1 MYEIIAETSF
11 SAAHHLRDY
20 QGSCERVHGH
30 NWLVRAFV
38 QCEQLNE
45 LGLGIDFRDLRAHLR
60 EAVAPLDHADLNEA
74 FTGAKGNPSSEN
86 IARHLFD
93 TLSKR
98 INDGRCR
105 IARVEVQETPGSC
118 AAYFE

>member
-1 MYEIIAETSF
+1 MYEVIAEASF

-20 QGSCERVHGH
+20 KGSCERVHGH

-38 QCEQLNE
+38 QCERLDE
-45 LGLGIDFRDLRAHLR
+45 LGLGIDFRELRASLR
-60 EAVAPLDHADLNEA
+60 EVVEPLDHSDLNA
-74 FTGAKGNPSSEN
+74 LFTGTRGNPSSEN
-86 IARHLFD
+86 IARHLFNA
-93 TLSKR
+93 LRER

-105 IARVEVQETPGSC
+105 VARVEVQETPGSC